1 MRFLVAAGR
10 LVYRGGMKGSHENL
24 VREDDLKPGSERGFG
39 IVMAVAF
46 LIFAGLSAWA
56 GHPSRAGILAA
67 IAAGFALLA
76 YTAPAVLAP
85 LNRLWFRFG
94 LLLHK
99 IMSPLIL
106 GLLFFTVIT
115 PIGLLMRLFGKRPL
129 PLGLDREAATYWTPR
144 AVPAPAPGSM
154 RKQF

>member
-1 MRFLVAAGR
+1 MQ
-10 LVYRGGMKGSHENL
+10 GSHENL

-46 LIFAGLSAWA
+46 LIFAGIAAWGGWA
-56 GHPSRAGILAA
+56 LRAGVLAA
-67 IAAGFALLA
+67 VAAAFGALAFL
-76 YTAPAVLAP
+76 APAVLAP

-99 IMSPLIL
+99 VMSPLIL
-106 GLLFFTVIT
+106 GLLFFVVIT
-115 PIGLLMRLFGKRPL
+115 PIALLMRLFGKRPL
-129 PLGLDREAATYWTPR
+129 PLGFDREAATYWTPR
-144 AVPAPAPGSM
+144 AGGGPAPGSM